1 MAVTLT
7 PLGLQ
12 YSDGTVQGTNPN
24 AGYDYGQIISIT
36 TFTGNGTY
44 TVPTGCTRL
53 LVKVQGGGGGSA
65 GHCEGGGAGGY
76 SERFIPGVSA
86 GQTVAVT
93 IGGGGGGVG
102 YYAGAGAGGT
112 SSFGGYCS
120 ASGGYGA
127 NNNYSHTGGHGGTG
141 SGGQIT
147 VAGGG
152 GIGHTNGFGS
162 WGPRGVPTYWGGSFG
177 TRHSGGEQIGHS
189 APGGGASPGTT
200 GNGGGGKAGR
210 AGMVVVYAY
219 A

>member
-1 MAVTLT
+1 MAVTLDNN
-7 PLGLQ
+7 GLTYSNGSVQ
-12 YSDGTVQGTNPN
+12 YGGANTGL
-24 AGYDYGQIISIT
+24 DYGQLLSIT
-36 TFTGNGTY
+36 TFTSSGTY
-44 TVPTGCTRL
+44 TCPAGTRKV

-76 SERFIPGVSA
+76 AERLIHDLVG
-86 GQTVAVT
+86 GNTVAVT

-120 ASGGYGA
+120 ATGGYGA
-127 NNNYSHTGGHGGTG
+127 NNNYSHTGGHGGTA

-147 VAGGG
+147 LTGGG

-162 WGPRGVPTYWGGSFG
+162 WGPRGVPTFWGGSFG
-177 TRHSGGEQIGHS
+177 TRHSGGEQIGTGS
-189 APGGGASPGTT
+189 PGAGASPGTT
-200 GNGGGGKAGR
+200 GNGGSGKAGN

-219 A
+219 S